1 MNTDTFQ
8 LKKGVEYI
16 GLFSVVLFAST
27 IFADRGL
34 NRIAET
40 LLILSVLLS
49 LKTLLTYEKSNKG
62 LWIYL
67 LIPIAFL
74 FMTLVNHM
82 AVISYPFLDLNHEQF
97 SKRYLRLFYFAFI
110 GWWIIK
116 QPKLVWP
123 LIVCLSAAF
132 IIEVVASGDI
142 QKYFEFEVIPSRPH
156 QVPRFSFGF
165 SNAQHSAI
173 FAGSLLLFYL
183 SISPKI
189 ITMTNKY
196 YKITAVIFILTV
208 LLSTVFVA
216 LVSQTRAVW
225 LGLLIASLIAVI
237 PWILLLS
244 EKSKYFSRSKI
255 TIFFCSLLI
264 GIIFALSFNTAISS
278 RIESTA
284 KDIVHLSTLEIKDIP
299 TSSTGIRLHQWNL
312 ALELIKEKPLL
323 GYGGATKKH
332 LIKIS
337 TMPEAAITGFG
348 HFHNSYLELAVA
360 YGLGAPVVFIAIL
373 LFLLIRALKARKNGH
388 LSIEFTC
395 FSVSWVTFFFIV
407 NLFESYV
414 MYRTGYFLLMLLG
427 GIIYGVTSKSYINR
441 KSETPREALN
451 AKV

>member
-1 MNTDTFQ
+1 LNTDTFQ

-49 LKTLLTYEKSNKG
+49 LKALLTYEKSNKG

-116 QPKLVWP
+116 QPRLVWP
-123 LIVCLSAAF
+123 LIACLSAAF

-142 QKYFEFEVIPSRPH
+142 QKLFQRLLSGKYL
-156 QVPRFSFGF
+156 VPRFPFGF
-165 SNAQHSAI
+165 SNAQHSAV

-196 YKITAVIFILTV
+196 YKITALIFTLAV
-208 LLSTVFVA
+208 LLSTVFVV
-216 LVSQTRAVW
+216 LVNQTRAVW
-225 LGLLIASLIAVI
+225 LGLLITSVIAVI

-244 EKSKYFSRSKI
+244 EKSKYFSRNKI
-255 TIFFCSLLI
+255 ATFFCSLLI
-264 GIIFALSFNTAISS
+264 GIIFAMSFNTAISS

-299 TSSTGIRLHQWNL
+299 TSSMGIRLHQWNL
-312 ALELIKEKPLL
+312 AFELIKEKPLL

-337 TMPEAAITGFG
+337 TMPEAAITRFG